1 MAKTANAI
9 NIPASSSIPAMT
21 LGNGNN
27 FLGTNALDCNGS
39 AAFGTFAGTAPPGSP
54 TNGMIVSGF
63 LGVGTATQF
72 LTGSTAEF
80 VGSSPAT
87 ECDVL
92 QTSYIG
98 SSATNAS
105 SLLQYTARGTALAP
119 TANQSGD
126 LLGVWGAR
134 GYTGSA
140 FATTSKATI
149 SMITTQVWTAV
160 NNGTTISFSVTQNGT
175 TTLTEIARI
184 INTNATNTGLAVTD
198 LGSGLLVKEGLNA
211 RMGIALLVA
220 GLVIVLNNTVTANT
234 RIFLT
239 NSGLAVN
246 IGQLTIAARI
256 PGVSFTISSNL
267 LTAAAAVAWLMI
279 EPSP

>member
-1 MAKTANAI
+1 MVRTANAI
-9 NIPASSSIPAMT
+9 NTPASSSTPAMT

-27 FLGTNALDCNGS
+27 FLGTNALDCKGS
-39 AAFGTFAGTAPPGSP
+39 GAFGTFAGTAAP
-54 TNGMIVSGF
+54 TNGIIVGGF
-63 LGVGTATQF
+63 LGVGTATQA

-80 VGSSPAT
+80 VGTSPAV
-87 ECDVL
+87 ECDIT
-92 QTSYIG
+92 QTSYVG
-98 SSATNAS
+98 SNATNAS
-105 SLLQYTARGTALAP
+105 SLLQYTARGTSLAP
-119 TANQSGD
+119 TANQNGD

-140 FATTSKATI
+140 FTTTQVTI
-149 SMITTQVWTAV
+149 SMITTQTWTAV
-160 NNGTTISFSVTQNGT
+160 NNGTAIAFSVTQNGT
-175 TTLTEIARI
+175 TTLGEIARI
-184 INTNATNTGLAVTD
+184 INTNTTNTGLAITN

-220 GLVIVLNNTVTANT
+220 GAVIVLNNTVTANT
-234 RIFLT
+234 RFFLT

-256 PGVSFTISSNL
+256 PGVSFTINSNL

>member
-9 NIPASSSIPAMT
+9 NLPASSSTPSMT
-21 LGNGNN
+21 LGNANN
-27 FLGTNALDCNGS
+27 FLGTNTLDCKGS
-39 AAFGTFAGTAPPGSP
+39 AAFGTFAGTAAPP
-54 TNGMIVSGF
+54 NGIIVSGF
-63 LGVGTATQF
+63 LGVGTANQF
-72 LTGSTAEF
+72 LIGSTAEF
-80 VGSSPAT
+80 VGTPPSG
-87 ECDVL
+87 ECDVT
-92 QTSYIG
+92 QTSYVG
-98 SSATNAS
+98 GSATNAS

-140 FATTSKATI
+140 FATTSKATL
-149 SMITTQVWTAV
+149 SMVTTQAWTAT
-160 NNGTTISFSVTQNGT
+160 NNGTAITFSVTQNGT
-175 TTLTEIARI
+175 TTLGEIARI
-184 INTNATNTGLAVTD
+184 INTNTTNTGLAITD

-211 RMGIALLVA
+211 RMGIAILVA
-220 GLVIVLNNTVTANT
+220 GVVIVLNNTVTANT
-234 RIFLT
+234 RFFLT

-246 IGQLTIAARI
+246 IGQLTIAARV
-256 PGVSFTISSNL
+256 PGVSFTINSNL

>member
-1 MAKTANAI
+1 MAKIANAI
-9 NIPASSSIPAMT
+9 NIPASSSLPAMT
-21 LGNGNN
+21 LGNSNN
-27 FLGTNALDCNGS
+27 FLGTNALDCQGS
-39 AAFGTFAGTAPPGSP
+39 AAFGTFAGTATPLANSV
-54 TNGMIVSGF
+54 IVSGF

-72 LTGSTAEF
+72 LSGSTAEF
-80 VGSSPAT
+80 VGSSPAV

-92 QTSYIG
+92 QTSYVG

-126 LLGVWGAR
+126 LLAQWGAR

-149 SMITTQVWTAV
+149 TMITSQAWTTA
-160 NNGTTISFSVTQNGT
+160 NNGTIIPFSVTQNGT
-175 TTLTEIARI
+175 TTLGEIARVTN
-184 INTNATNTGLAVTD
+184 INTTYTGVAITD
-198 LGSGLLVKEGLNA
+198 LGSGLLVKEGANA
-211 RMGIALLVA
+211 RMGLAILIL
-220 GLVIVLNNTVTANT
+220 GIVTVFNNTITANT

-239 NSGLAVN
+239 NNAIGLVSL
-246 IGQLTIAARI
+246 GQVSVTSRV
-256 PGVSFTISSNL
+256 PGVSFTITSQ
-267 LTAAAAVAWLMI
+267 LTTDLSPIAWILF